1 MSVHLGIR
9 WADGTYEVPTG
20 IGQRS
25 ASVWSNIARDLAL
38 PLIAQIEMNGWPLID
53 AENLEQ
59 LIAEFERMAVHFA
72 ASEPAD
78 RLGTDFCPS
87 DQAKAFARHLG
98 RLRGQ
103 SGWEADLG

>member
-20 IGQRS
+20 ISQRS
-25 ASVWSNIARDLAL
+25 AAAWATVARDLGL

-53 AENLEQ
+53 AGNLDQ
-59 LIAEFERMAVHFA
+59 LIVEFERMATHFT

-78 RLGTDFCPS
+78 RLASEWRSS
-87 DQAKAFARHLG
+87 DQAKAFAHQLA
-98 RLRGQ
+98 RLRGH